1 MERLIALVVGLVVA
15 GSLAFWLLVP
25 DGAAPPVANVVAV
38 VARDTRF
45 ELQPSVPA
53 GLTTF
58 RLFNEGNLLHHAQL
72 YRVPP
77 ERGLDLALR
86 ALEQN
91 GAPPDWLVDLGGPNA
106 VGPGQDASATLVL
119 EPGEYLFVSNIPG
132 EDGQPQWAQGLVEPF
147 KVVARGGG
155 EARAPRADLALA
167 MFDYG
172 YEFSAP
178 VTRGRHTIRVEN
190 RGPQPHEVAF
200 FRFPPGRSMP
210 DVMRWIESGFDG
222 PPPVQFLGGVASLE
236 PGRSNWVTL
245 DFRLGEYG
253 MLCFVPDRGDGRPH
267 IAHGM
272 AQTFR
277 VNK

>member
-15 GSLAFWLLVP
+15 GSLVFWLLAP
-25 DGAAPPVANVVAV
+25 DGASPPVTNVVAV

-45 ELQPSVPA
+45 EVQPSVPA

-58 RLFNEGNLLHHAQL
+58 RLFNEGNLMHHAQL

-86 ALEQN
+86 SLEQN

-106 VGPGQDASATLVL
+106 VGPDQDASATVVL
-119 EPGEYLFVSNIPG
+119 EPGEHLFVSTIPG
-132 EDGQPQWAQGLVEPF
+132 TDGKPQWTQGLIEPF

-155 EARAPRADLALA
+155 AARAPRADLALT

-172 YEFSAP
+172 YEFSKP

-190 RGPQPHEVAF
+190 REVAL
-200 FRFPPGRSMP
+200 FRFPPGRTMA
-210 DVMRWIESGFDG
+210 DVMGWIEADYDG
-222 PPPVQFLGGVASLE
+222 PPPVQFLGGVVSLD
-236 PGRSNWVTL
+236 PGQVNWVTL

-267 IAHGM
+267 FAHGM

-277 VNK
+277 VN